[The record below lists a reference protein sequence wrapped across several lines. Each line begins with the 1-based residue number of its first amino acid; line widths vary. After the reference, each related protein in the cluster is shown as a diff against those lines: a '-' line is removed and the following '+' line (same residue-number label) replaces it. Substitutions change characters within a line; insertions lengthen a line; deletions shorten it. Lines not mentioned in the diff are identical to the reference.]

1 MISPQGGYVT
11 GSIWHWRLSVKAR
24 AIGAVERFREAD
36 GLDCNKECRRAS
48 RKHGTGSILLRIYMG
63 WPGVRPLAACGITSL
78 PPPTNLGTC
87 SPLAKTRVPRY
98 NECAP
103 TLLGMWGI
111 VVMRQPYAEEV

>member
-11 GSIWHWRLSVKAR
+11 GSIWHRRLSANTR
-24 AIGAVERFREAD
+24 AIEVAERLCEAD

-78 PPPTNLGTC
+78 PPQQTSGPI
-87 SPLAKTRVPRY
+87 PYWTRFH
-98 NECAP
+98 
-103 TLLGMWGI
+103 LLLVAFRESLSGNSTSSDRHS
-111 VVMRQPYAEEV
+111 RQPRPQ